1 MTEQQNQIKTS
12 LLNSYLIINQM
23 LDMDF
28 KSKYYKELK
37 LRLTTE
43 ELEVVKYL
51 QHARSLEKL
60 KTKKDNNQAVNSS
73 RGRRKKAEMPPGD
86 QDLHNAEN
94 NFQDLPPS
102 YPN

>member
-1 MTEQQNQIKTS
+1 MTEQQTHKNT
-12 LLNSYLIINQM
+12 LLNSYMIINQM
-23 LDMDF
+23 LEMDF

-37 LRLTTE
+37 LRLSAE

-51 QHARSLEKL
+51 QHARSLDKL

-73 RGRRKKAEMPPGD
+73 RGRRKKAEMPPND
-86 QDLHNAEN
+86 QELHNAEN
-94 NFQDLPPS
+94 NLQDLPPS

>member
-1 MTEQQNQIKTS
+1 MTEQNNSKNS
-12 LLNSYLIINQM
+12 LLNSYLIINQL

-37 LRLTTE
+37 HRLSTE

-60 KTKKDNNQAVNSS
+60 KVKKENNLEVKSS
-73 RGRRKKAEMPPGD
+73 RGRKKKNTEQELPPNEEEM
-86 QDLHNAEN
+86 
-94 NFQDLPPS
+94 PPS
-102 YPN
+102 YPS